1 MPLEVLVIILG
12 AMLTAI
18 AITGVIVFGTVHNTR
33 MKIKNGYPLESM
45 WGRPLHPRS
54 TSEEGERIKLITQEN
69 AQLRAE
75 LSAVSERL
83 INVER
88 IVTDGGYRLDAEI
101 AALRDERSKVQ

>member
-33 MKIKNGYPLESM
+33 MKIRNGYPLESM